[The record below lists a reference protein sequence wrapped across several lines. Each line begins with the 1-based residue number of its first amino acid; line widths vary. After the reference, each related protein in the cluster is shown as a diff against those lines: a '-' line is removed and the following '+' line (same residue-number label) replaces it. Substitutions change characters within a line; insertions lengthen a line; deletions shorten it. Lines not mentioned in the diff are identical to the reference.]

1 MMISENE
8 NNQSKNQREILAILK
23 ATYKGIG
30 PALKFDSVYQ
40 LLVAVILSAQTNDN
54 QVNKITAE
62 LFKNHGTPETMAQL
76 SLEEIEDFIRTCGLY
91 KNKAKSI
98 YQTTRI
104 LLEQYGGEVPKN
116 RDLLVKLPGV
126 GRKTAN
132 VVLSVGFKEPAL
144 AVDTHVFR
152 VSHRMGLSCGKNPDA
167 VEKDLCAIIPK
178 EDWADAHHWLIW
190 HGRKACPAKKFDCE
204 KCPVGKICPKII

>member
-23 ATYKGIG
+23 ETYKGIG

-54 QVNKITAE
+54 RVNKITAE

-76 SLEEIEDFIRTCGLY
+76 SLEEIEGFIRTCGLY

-104 LLEQYGGEVPKN
+104 LLEQYGGEVPRD

>member
-152 VSHRMGLSCGKNPDA
+152 VSHRMGLSCGKNPYA